1 MQSLDA
7 VEIDEVS
14 GGGTLHDPITN
25 PQSEIGKLINDIAGM
40 LNEFG
45 SWLGGEIY
53 DLTH

>member
-1 MQSLDA
+1 MQVLNS
-7 VEIDEVS
+7 VEINEVS

-25 PQSEIGKLINDIAGM
+25 PQSEWGRFINDIAGM
-40 LNEFG
+40 INEFG